1 MERMDN
7 EQGRKFG
14 TAGPLVKIEW
24 NDAAAQIKIHVI
36 NGNEPEEHLAKCVT
50 VGELIVKDR
59 KALILC
65 QHWSDT
71 DGIDIL
77 AIPTDWVTKITV
89 LEEVGTAIEESE
101 VNKCTIENLES
112 QQESGKPKQQ
122 KKSKAT

>member
-14 TAGPLVKIEW
+14 TAGPLVRVKW

-36 NGNEPEEHLAKCVT
+36 NGNEPEEHLAKCET

-77 AIPTDWVTKITV
+77 AIPTDWVQEITV
-89 LEEVGTAIEESE
+89 LEEVGTAINESE
-101 VNKCTIENLES
+101 VDKCTIENLES
-112 QQESGKPKQQ
+112 QQELGKQKQQ